1 MKICMRGLLVGA
13 AVISMCGTV
22 VADTVATGPALVPA
36 STTAHAAV
44 EPLLA
49 DLRTHST
56 PDQYAA
62 VAGAIHTSPALSAQ
76 LDELVGAGLLTRI
89 AVDSGEPALGRTT
102 GALRNGSVW
111 ILTPAFVANQAPR
124 RLFDVVQEDDILP
137 DNMVF
142 ALGYMAWRAKHDA
155 DVSRASGALRA
166 SDDSADAKK
175 QRWIDLNMRIDAGGF
190 IQGWNDTVDAAT
202 FRHDSRPI
210 SIVQAVQMMM
220 NLRYRGPLIKAIQA
234 APPARKLRITGP
246 ALEPDAGNLDALVSA
261 LQSAPVIDIEPL
273 NAAR

>member
-1 MKICMRGLLVGA
+1 MRILTRGMRVAAVVVSVCGA
-13 AVISMCGTV
+13 AVAGASAAEPTPLPGS
-22 VADTVATGPALVPA
+22 PAA
-36 STTAHAAV
+36 QAAV
-44 EPLLA
+44 ERLLA
-49 DLRTHST
+49 DLRTRST
-56 PDQYAA
+56 PGQYAA
-62 VAGAIHTSPALSAQ
+62 VAGAIHTSPALAAQ
-76 LDELVGAGLLTRI
+76 LDELVDAGLLTRV

-124 RLFDVVQEDDILP
+124 RLFDDVQEDDILP

-155 DVSRASGALRA
+155 DVSRASDALRA

-175 QRWIDLNMRIDAGGF
+175 QRWIDLNTRIDAGGF

-202 FRHDSRPI
+202 FQHDGRPI
-210 SIVQAVQMMM
+210 SIVQAVEMMM
-220 NLRYRGPLIKAIQA
+220 NLRYRGPLIKAIRA
-234 APPARKLRITGP
+234 TPPARKLRISAP
-246 ALEPDAGNLDALVSA
+246 ALALDADNLDALASA
-261 LQSAPVIDIEPL
+261 LQTSPVIDIEPL

>member
-13 AVISMCGTV
+13 AVISMCGTAI
-22 VADTVATGPALVPA
+22 ADTVATGPALVPA

-44 EPLLA
+44 ERLLA

-56 PDQYAA
+56 PDQYTA
-62 VAGAIHTSPALSAQ
+62 VAGAIHTSPALAVQ

-89 AVDSGEPALGRTT
+89 TVDSGEPALGRTT

-155 DVSRASGALRA
+155 DVSRASEALRA

-202 FRHDSRPI
+202 FRHDGRPI

-246 ALEPDAGNLDALVSA
+246 ALEPNAGNLDALVSA

>member
-1 MKICMRGLLVGA
+1 MRILTRGMLVAAVVVSVCGA
-13 AVISMCGTV
+13 AEAGASAAEPTPLPGS
-22 VADTVATGPALVPA
+22 PA
-36 STTAHAAV
+36 AHAAV
-44 EPLLA
+44 ERLLA
-49 DLRTHST
+49 DLRTRST
-56 PDQYAA
+56 PGQYAA
-62 VAGAIHTSPALSAQ
+62 VAGAIHTSPALAVQ
-76 LDELVGAGLLTRI
+76 LDELVDAGLLTRV

-124 RLFDVVQEDDILP
+124 RLFDDVQDDDILP

-155 DVSRASGALRA
+155 DVSRASDALRA
-166 SDDSADAKK
+166 SDDGADAKK
-175 QRWIDLNMRIDAGGF
+175 QRWIDLNTRIDAGGF

-202 FRHDSRPI
+202 FQHDGRPI

-220 NLRYRGPLIKAIQA
+220 NLRYRGPLIKAIRA
-234 APPARKLRITGP
+234 TPPARKLRISAP
-246 ALEPDAGNLDALVSA
+246 ALSLDADNLDALASA
-261 LQSAPVIDIEPL
+261 LQTSPVIDIEPL